1 MSYKIPINE
10 IGPISMTMPIC
21 ARAPEPPSADL
32 GTFSVGVVT
41 IDGNAW
47 FVAADVCRALG
58 LTLTSGAVNHTTYF
72 GAGKKQ
78 TVQAQTLASRKG
90 PQDVTHILGH
100 PQHCRAHQRRQAPQA
115 DHALRQAR
123 RPRPSGPGARD
134 VLPAIREDGAYVKGQ
149 GEAERPEPEW
159 PGAMPSADVVFL
171 LKPASCPIRR

>member
-1 MSYKIPINE
+1 MSCKIPINE
-10 IGPISMTMPIC
+10 IGPISMTMPIR

-90 PQDVTHILGH
+90 DRRTSPASWAIRNTVGLISEGRLRKLIMRSGKPEARAFQDRVPATS
-100 PQHCRAHQRRQAPQA
+100 CRRSARTAPMS
-115 DHALRQAR
+115 RAR
-123 RPRPSGPGARD
+123 RS
-134 VLPAIREDGAYVKGQ
+134 
-149 GEAERPEPEW
+149 
-159 PGAMPSADVVFL
+159 
-171 LKPASCPIRR
+171 